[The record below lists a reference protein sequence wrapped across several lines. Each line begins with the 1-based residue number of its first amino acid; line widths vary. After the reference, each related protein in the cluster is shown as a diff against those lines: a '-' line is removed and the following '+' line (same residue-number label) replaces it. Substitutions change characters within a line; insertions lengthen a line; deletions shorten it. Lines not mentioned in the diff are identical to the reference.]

1 MVLSVVER
9 LKSMEGVTPT
19 EARLA
24 DYLCHG
30 YANVP
35 FVSAAEV
42 ARRAEVAP
50 ATVSRFVRKLG
61 YDDYRAFK
69 AGVRQELYTVASSP
83 AERFVARNGL
93 PEVGSLLTAY
103 SQQST
108 SNVEATLGGLKLADL
123 DDICA
128 DLVGAQRVFV
138 FAQRVAFGAGWNL
151 ALTLG
156 QLLPDVRAVEGARAS
171 LADEFSGFSPDDH
184 VLLLAISRIGSDVR
198 NAVAYLQRRGV
209 PYSVVTNLSAAAAA
223 TTFPEARRTL
233 FVHTRGV
240 SAFSDMVPLLAIG
253 QLITIAVERVAPTAR
268 TRLTDGEVAY
278 SAFATF
284 AALEGGG
291 RLDGP

>member
-1 MVLSVVER
+1 MALTVVER
-9 LKSMEGVTPT
+9 LKSVAGVTPT

-24 DYLCHG
+24 DHLCHG

-42 ARRAEVAP
+42 ARRAAVAP

-61 YDDYRAFK
+61 YSDYAAFK
-69 AGVRQELYTVASSP
+69 RDVQRELYAVTSSP
-83 AERFVARNGL
+83 AARFVARSGL
-93 PEVGSLLTAY
+93 PEVGPLLASYTL
-103 SQQST
+103 QT
-108 SNVEATLGGLKLADL
+108 TTNVEATLGGLELADL
-123 DDICA
+123 EGLCT

-156 QLLPDVRAVEGARAS
+156 QLLTDVRAVEGARAS
-171 LADEFSGFSPDDH
+171 LADEFSGFRPEDH
-184 VLLLAISRIGSDVR
+184 VLVLALSRIGSDVR
-198 NAVAYLQRRGV
+198 NAIAYLRRRGV
-209 PYSVVTNLSAAAAA
+209 PFSVVTNVSVAAAAKA
-223 TTFPEARRTL
+223 FPDACRTL
-233 FVHTRGV
+233 FVCTRGV
-240 SAFSDMVPLLAIG
+240 SAFSDMVPLLALC

-284 AALEGGG
+284 AVAEGGG
-291 RLDGP
+291 RLDGR

>member
-1 MVLSVVER
+1 MLLSVVER
-9 LKSMEGVTPT
+9 LKSQSGVTPT

-35 FVSAAEV
+35 FLSAAEV
-42 ARRAEVAP
+42 ARRAAVAP

-61 YDDYRAFK
+61 YGDYGAFK
-69 AGVRQELYTVASSP
+69 LDVQRELYAVTTSP
-83 AERFVARNGL
+83 AERFVARSGL
-93 PEVGSLLTAY
+93 PEVGPLLTAY
-103 SQQST
+103 TRQST
-108 SNVEATLGGLKLADL
+108 SNVEVTLGELKLSDL
-123 DDICA
+123 EGLCS

-156 QLLPDVRAVEGARAS
+156 QLLADVRAVEGARAS
-171 LADEFSGFSPDDH
+171 LADEFSGFRPEDH
-184 VLLLAISRIGSDVR
+184 VLLLALSRIGSDVR
-198 NAVAYLQRRGV
+198 NAVVYLQRRGV
-209 PYSVVTNLSAAAAA
+209 PYSVVTNLSVAAAA
-223 TTFPEARRTL
+223 TAFPEARRTL
-233 FVHTRGV
+233 FVCTRGV
-240 SAFSDMVPLLAIG
+240 SAFSDMVPLLALC

-284 AALEGGG
+284 AAAEGGG
-291 RLDGP
+291 RLDDP